1 MTQSDQVK
9 WNTLTSM
16 FPKNV
21 AMSLQPRAMGSV
33 SLDEA
38 QQDYAVGLTSLPLAL
53 SERIARP
60 DTQETVDVDTSPSWC
75 VCEMPEG
82 DFPRVRVFGD
92 FEVML
97 RHVGKLEK
105 DEVSVWI
112 FYGVPVSMTQ
122 PDVDGSRYILTSRTE
137 AFKLPFAASEDI
149 STIDRARVSNLS
161 VQEDGWLGDPSL
173 TKSAV
178 PSYYV
183 HEAPRDDEF
192 DPSDDDDD
200 RGVAEPSGI

>member
-1 MTQSDQVK
+1 M
-9 WNTLTSM
+9 L
-16 FPKNV
+16 PKNV
-21 AMSLQPRAMGSV
+21 VISPQSRAMDPA

-38 QQDYAVGLTSLPLAL
+38 QQDYAAGLTSLPLSLA
-53 SERIARP
+53 ERIARP

-82 DFPRVRVFGD
+82 DFPRVRVFSD

-97 RHVGKLEK
+97 RYVGKLEK
-105 DEVSVWI
+105 NEVSVWI

-122 PDVDGSRYILTSRTE
+122 LDTDGSRYIITSRTE
-137 AFKLPFAASEDI
+137 AFRLPFAAAEDVLAV
-149 STIDRARVSNLS
+149 DRASINDLRT
-161 VQEDGWLGDPSL
+161 QDDGWLGDPSL
-173 TKSAV
+173 TKSAA

-192 DPSDDDDD
+192 DPSDDDDE
-200 RGVAEPSGI
+200 GAVEPLGT

>member
-1 MTQSDQVK
+1 MD
-9 WNTLTSM
+9 
-16 FPKNV
+16 P
-21 AMSLQPRAMGSV
+21 V
-33 SLDEA
+33 SLDETE
-38 QQDYAVGLTSLPLAL
+38 QDYAVGLTSLPLAL
-53 SERIARP
+53 AEKITRP
-60 DTQETVDVDTSPSWC
+60 DTQDTVDVDTSPSWC

-82 DFPRVRVFGD
+82 DFPRVRVFSD

-122 PDVDGSRYILTSRTE
+122 LDVDASRYILTSRTE
-137 AFKLPFAASEDI
+137 AFRLPSSGTEEILAVERS
-149 STIDRARVSNLS
+149 RVSNLNI
-161 VQEDGWLGDPSL
+161 QEDGWLGDPSL

-178 PSYYV
+178 PGYYV

-192 DPSDDDDD
+192 DPSDDDDG
-200 RGVAEPSGI
+200 GVVEPSGI